1 MKVEFAPLNIPFA
14 RRLQTAAVL
23 QWVFSFLLLAQCC
36 VGIFIMLV
44 LTRFWL
50 FVSLYVLWLYLDW
63 ETPQAG
69 GRRVQWVRNWSVW
82 RFFKDYFPIKLVKTA
97 DLDPQYNYL
106 LGFHPHGVLVAGA
119 FSNFCTNYTGFSELF
134 PGLTPYL
141 HILPFWFRCPFFREY
156 AMSVGLVSASKKSVN
171 YVLSKENGGSA
182 AVIVIGGAEESL
194 DAHPGNLT
202 LHILKRKGFIKIAMK
217 RGAHLVPIFSFGENE
232 LYHQV
237 SNPKGSWLREIQ
249 ERMQKIMGFAMPLF
263 HARGVFQYNFGVV
276 PYRMPI
282 HTVVGR
288 PIPVTQVS
296 NPTEEDIEALHKRYL
311 SALQELFEE
320 NKEKYGI
327 PEHKSLIFT

>member
-1 MKVEFAPLNIPFA
+1 
-14 RRLQTAAVL
+14 
-23 QWVFSFLLLAQCC
+23 
-36 VGIFIMLV
+36 
-44 LTRFWL
+44 
-50 FVSLYVLWLYLDW
+50 
-63 ETPQAG
+63 
-69 GRRVQWVRNWSVW
+69 
-82 RFFKDYFPIKLVKTA
+82 
-97 DLDPQYNYL
+97 
-106 LGFHPHGVLVAGA
+106 
-119 FSNFCTNYTGFSELF
+119 
-134 PGLTPYL
+134 
-141 HILPFWFRCPFFREY
+141 
-156 AMSVGLVSASKKSVN
+156 MSVGLVSASKKSVN

-182 AVIVIGGAEESL
+182 AVVVIGGAEESL

-232 LYHQV
+232 LYQQV